1 MMNDRNDQRKEQ
13 KSEMMI
19 PVTGPD
25 DGIEKE
31 TKQETRT
38 ESPAVSGEKS
48 GGPEPEQNGYV
59 EHLQRLQAE
68 FDNYRRRVD
77 KERESMYAMAK
88 GDLIQKILS
97 VVDDLERMLNHHPE
111 NEHGTEG
118 VRLIYKNL
126 TKILSEEGLEEVPSL
141 GMPFDP
147 DVHEAVGVEET
158 GADQDGMVVEEWQK
172 GYRFGSRLLRPSRV
186 KVGKYTGQAGDG

>member
-1 MMNDRNDQRKEQ
+1 
-13 KSEMMI
+13 MMI

-25 DGIEKE
+25 DETE
-31 TKQETRT
+31 NVTKQESRIV
-38 ESPAVSGEKS
+38 SPTVSGEKE
-48 GGPEPEQNGYV
+48 GGSVPDENGYI

-97 VVDDLERMLNHHPE
+97 VVDDLERMLDHHPE
-111 NEHGTEG
+111 DEHRTEG
-118 VRLIYKNL
+118 VRLIFKNL
-126 TKILSEEGLEEVPSL
+126 TKVLSDEGLEEVPSL

-147 DVHEAVGVEET
+147 EVHEAVGVEET